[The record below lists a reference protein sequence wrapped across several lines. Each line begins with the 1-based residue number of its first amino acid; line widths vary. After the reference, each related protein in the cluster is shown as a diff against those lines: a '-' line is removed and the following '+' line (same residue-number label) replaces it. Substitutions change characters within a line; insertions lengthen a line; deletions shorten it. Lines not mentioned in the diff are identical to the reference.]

1 MPTMEKTK
9 RLKPTNQKANRI
21 FPAESWRGLL
31 RYLPP
36 AFSFRGSRLGT
47 ARPISGVRPSRREGR
62 PSTLGRLIRGLGGIF
77 SKGKDRCER
86 PSVGKGNRSRREIRG
101 WGNLADIWLR
111 DLYRS
116 DDLRGRM
123 SGECVLEKI
132 AGLDGLVWMRRDRR
146 LQNIAVR

>member
-21 FPAESWRGLL
+21 FPIESWWGLL

-36 AFSFRGSRLGT
+36 MFSFP
-47 ARPISGVRPSRREGR
+47 ARPISGDRPSRREGR
-62 PSTLGRLIRGLGGIF
+62 PSSDGRLIRELGGIF

-86 PSVGKGNRSRREIRG
+86 PSVGQVIGLGERSGDGGTSPI
-101 WGNLADIWLR
+101 IWLR
-111 DLYRS
+111 ERTLATVGF
-116 DDLRGRM
+116 GRWIG
-123 SGECVLEKI
+123 SVLGKF
-132 AGLDGLVWMRRDRR
+132 AGPDGLAWMRRGRR